1 MTEYAPQPWRLI
13 PSESNSVWIA
23 LDAVFRPIASS
34 EQVLSHPEERTAA
47 SQQAGIARSIR
58 PYTEEELRMIE
69 GADKYPADLREQ
81 VKAFLE
87 G

>member
-1 MTEYAPQPWRLI
+1 MTEYAPQPFRPI
-13 PSESNSVWIA
+13 SSESNAAWVA
-23 LDAVFRPIASS
+23 LDAVFRPTASS
-34 EQVLSHPEERTAA
+34 YQVFSHPEDRTAA
-47 SQQAGIARSIR
+47 SQQGSVVWRIR
-58 PYTEEELRMIE
+58 PYTGEELRMIE